1 MTLCGKK
8 GSVNYLPFEDE
19 SFDLVL
25 SSLWTYVCSLPISS
39 NKRNASSYKKRG
51 RIAFAT
57 WPPELAN
64 GRLFEA
70 MAKYIPYYSDAHGLS
85 QQSPSPMLWGI
96 PEVIQ
101 ERLGNSVKNIHFER
115 GGVNKPVLSANHWW
129 KMSSTKSGL
138 LIKAIQLLRDAQKV
152 ESLRNDVLQAITPYI
167 QDNVLRL
174 DYLIT
179 VARKE

>member
-1 MTLCGKK
+1 M
-8 GSVNYLPFEDE
+8 
-19 SFDLVL
+19 
-25 SSLWTYVCSLPISS
+25 
-39 NKRNASSYKKRG
+39 A
-51 RIAFAT
+51 A
-57 WPPELAN
+57 ELAN

-115 GGVNKPVLSANHWW
+115 GAVNKPVLSANDFGGRCPG
-129 KMSSTKSGL
+129 TKSGS
-138 LIKAIQLLRDAQKV
+138 LIECYPTARDAQKV

-167 QDNVLRL
+167 QDDVLRQT
-174 DYLIT
+174 I
-179 VARKE
+179 